1 MTDMQNFNEKI
12 IKEFRANNGQVAMFA
27 DYPMIILHTIGRN
40 SGKTFLVPL
49 VLTIKEVSCCLLHLQ
64 AQRNIQRG
72 CLI

>member
-12 IKEFRANNGQVAMFA
+12 IEEVRANNGQVAMFA

-49 VLTIKEVSCCLLHLQ
+49 VLTIKE
-64 AQRNIQRG
+64 G
-72 CLI
+72 